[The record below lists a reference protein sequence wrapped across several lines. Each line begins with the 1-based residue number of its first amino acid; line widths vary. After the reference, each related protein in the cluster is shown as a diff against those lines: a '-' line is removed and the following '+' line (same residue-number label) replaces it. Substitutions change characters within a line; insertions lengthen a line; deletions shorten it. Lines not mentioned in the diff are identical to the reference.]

1 MVIATAIPSAL
12 TAPARASLLRQA
24 GGSDASR
31 EIKAGIPRGKP
42 PLTPHLIS
50 VRRALHRKFF
60 KVLSSAKNKC
70 AHCNTHSCAMRTEGG
85 YKIFCVPLSARAA
98 AANQILG
105 GDIAARVAG
114 RGGAASPVG
123 GEEDEEEEDGD
134 GGDDDDDDEDA
145 PLGRRRGTSASAADG
160 AAAGTVSG
168 AKAAAGVAAGSLV
181 FMSASEAQRHIQDLW
196 QAERALLR
204 SILPHLTPS
213 AFFLHVVP
221 VPPNRFRPPSKVRP
235 PAARD
240 GLGPP
245 SHPSLL
251 PLSPVPSLLP
261 PPPPPPHSRP
271 RHTSSTLLTTLHS
284 LHAT

>member
-1 MVIATAIPSAL
+1 
-12 TAPARASLLRQA
+12 
-24 GGSDASR
+24 
-31 EIKAGIPRGKP
+31 
-42 PLTPHLIS
+42 
-50 VRRALHRKFF
+50 
-60 KVLSSAKNKC
+60 
-70 AHCNTHSCAMRTEGG
+70 MRTEGG

-123 GEEDEEEEDGD
+123 GEEDEEDGD
-134 GGDDDDDDEDA
+134 GDGDDDDEEAA
-145 PLGRRRGTSASAADG
+145 PLGKRPGTSGGTSAADG

-168 AKAAAGVAAGSLV
+168 ANAAAGVAAGTLV

-221 VPPNRFRPPSKVRP
+221 VPPNRFRPPSKVRRP
-235 PAARD
+235 
-240 GLGPP
+240 
-245 SHPSLL
+245 
-251 PLSPVPSLLP
+251 LP
-261 PPPPPPHSRP
+261 PLLQAGSVLSSVVREPPGCSAVGGSTAGSPPEEVDAPARSP
-271 RHTSSTLLTTLHS
+271 RGGSF
-284 LHAT
+284 AVVPGKR

>member
-123 GEEDEEEEDGD
+123 GEEDEDEEDGD
-134 GGDDDDDDEDA
+134 GGDDDDDEDA

-240 GLGPP
+240 GLGAP

-251 PLSPVPSLLP
+251 PLSPFPSLL

-284 LHAT
+284 LAT

>member
-1 MVIATAIPSAL
+1 MATTIPSAL

-31 EIKAGIPRGKP
+31 EIKGGVPQGKP

-70 AHCNTHSCAMRTEGG
+70 SHCNTHSCAMRTEGG

-123 GEEDEEEEDGD
+123 GEEEEEDGD
-134 GGDDDDDDEDA
+134 GDGDDDDDEDA
-145 PLGRRRGTSASAADG
+145 PLGKRAGSSGAADG

-168 AKAAAGVAAGSLV
+168 AKAAAGVAAGTLV
-181 FMSASEAQRHIQDLW
+181 FMSASEAQRHIQDLG

-204 SILPHLTPS
+204 SILPHLPPS

-221 VPPNRFRPPSKVRP
+221 VPPNRFRPPSKVRT

-240 GLGPP
+240 GIGTPLRPF
-245 SHPSLL
+245 HPSFLAPSSLSL
-251 PLSPVPSLLP
+251 PSPSCTPSSLHP
-261 PPPPPPHSRP
+261 PRSRP
-271 RHTSSTLLTTLHS
+271 RHTSRR
-284 LHAT
+284 